1 VPPNFITTVDTHGR
15 VWPVPVDARLAARE
29 RSLRRPAAGF
39 VVAIGGLALLG
50 WALDVGILRSLLPGV
65 PDMKPNS
72 AIALVLAGGALLS
85 LPDEGRGGGAFW
97 ALTGGVVAIGTLTLL
112 EYVLGV
118 DLGIDGLIWSGG
130 SGPHPARP
138 AVNTSICLVLIGV
151 ALALH
156 GAGGAVRARDQ
167 APILVA
173 LAIAFLALIGY
184 GLEEGDLSTIAGY
197 QQMALHTAV
206 CLLVLGGGMLVAR
219 PDQGLMARV
228 NGPSA
233 GSRSVRRLLPIAIG
247 APTLLGVLRYE
258 GHQAG
263 WWSIELGVWLYTV
276 LLIGVLVGVV
286 LLYGRRVDDEDDR
299 FRGQERRGR
308 EVLAAS
314 PDAFVAVNPAGRITD
329 WNTEA
334 ARTLGWTRE
343 EAIGRGL
350 TDTLIPERFHAEH
363 RRGFA
368 TFVETGTGPILHQRI
383 ELVARRRDG
392 SELPVEVTIAPLPGG
407 GAFAFLHDISE
418 RRTADAEIEART
430 RELERSNAELE
441 QFAYVASHDLAE
453 PLRAISGF
461 AELLESG
468 YRGRL
473 DTEADEFLA
482 FITDGTRRMRAMIDG
497 LLAFS
502 RSGRGELQRVAVDC
516 DRVVDETV
524 AALGALVADRGARV
538 TRDDLPTVRADRAQL
553 AQVFQNLIANALKF
567 HADGATPHVHIGA
580 DRLDGA
586 WRLWVRDDGIGLDPA
601 HRGKIFRMFG
611 RLHSRGEYPG
621 TGIGLAICDR
631 IVARHGGTMD
641 LESSPGEGSIFS
653 FTLAD

>member
-1 VPPNFITTVDTHGR
+1 MTTVDTHGR

-29 RSLRRPAAGF
+29 RSLRRPAAGL
-39 VVAIGGLALLG
+39 VVAIGMLALVG
-50 WALDVGILRSLLPGV
+50 WALDVGALKSFLPGV

-72 AIALVLAGGALLS
+72 AIALVLAGAALFW
-85 LPDEGRGGGAFW
+85 LPDERPAGAVFW
-97 ALTGGVVAIGTLTLL
+97 ALTGVVTAIGGLTLL
-112 EYVLGV
+112 EYALGV
-118 DLGIDGLIWSGG
+118 DLGLDDLIWSGG
-130 SGPHPARP
+130 SGPNPTRP
-138 AVNTSICLVLIGV
+138 AVNTSICLVLLGG

-156 GAGGAVRARDQ
+156 GAGRPVRGRDQ
-167 APILVA
+167 AIILLAV
-173 LAIAFLALIGY
+173 AIAFLALIGY

-197 QQMALHTAV
+197 QQMAAHTAV
-206 CLLVLGGGMLVAR
+206 CLLLLGGGLLVAR
-219 PDQGLMARV
+219 PDEGLMARI

-258 GHQAG
+258 GNRAG
-263 WWSIELGVWLYTV
+263 WWGVELGVWIFTV

-299 FRGQERRGR
+299 FRGEERRGR

-329 WNTEA
+329 WNAEA
-334 ARTLGWTRE
+334 ERTLGWARE
-343 EAIGRGL
+343 EAIGRAL
-350 TDTLIPERFHAEH
+350 TDTVIPERFHAEH

-368 TFVETGTGPILHQRI
+368 TFVETGTGPILHRRI
-383 ELVARRRDG
+383 ELVARRQDG
-392 SELPVEVTIAPLPGG
+392 SELPVEATIAPLPGG

-418 RRTADAEIEART
+418 RRAAEAEIESRT
-430 RELERSNAELE
+430 RDLERSNAELE

-473 DTEADEFLA
+473 DDDADEFLA
-482 FITDGTRRMRAMIDG
+482 FMTDGTRRMREMIDG

-502 RSGRGELQRVAVDC
+502 RAGRGEPRRAPIDC

-524 AALGALVADRGARV
+524 AALGPLVADRGARV
-538 TRDDLPTVRADRAQL
+538 TRDDLPMVQADHAQL

-567 HADGATPHVHIGA
+567 HADGATPQVHIGA

-586 WRLWVRDDGIGLDPA
+586 WRLWVRDNGIGVDPA
-601 HRGKIFRMFG
+601 HRSKIFRMFA
-611 RLHSRGEYPG
+611 RLHSRAEYPG

-631 IVARHGGTMD
+631 IVARHGGTME
-641 LESSPGEGSIFS
+641 LESAPDEGSIFS